1 MAVVSRRCARRCDKP
16 CRCVRST
23 PLHLLLLAPCESLSF
38 WLFLGALL
46 STFASHLGHLPGRAL
61 DSPSAKMWAMQ
72 KEEDPNRLT
81 ELVLES
87 MEFGSQLETER
98 AALQDRFER
107 ILKVQALHQSSSY
120 VVKDLSHI
128 GQ

>member
-1 MAVVSRRCARRCDKP
+1 
-16 CRCVRST
+16 
-23 PLHLLLLAPCESLSF
+23 
-38 WLFLGALL
+38 
-46 STFASHLGHLPGRAL
+46 
-61 DSPSAKMWAMQ
+61 MWAMQ

>member
-1 MAVVSRRCARRCDKP
+1 M
-16 CRCVRST
+16 
-23 PLHLLLLAPCESLSF
+23 
-38 WLFLGALL
+38 
-46 STFASHLGHLPGRAL
+46 
-61 DSPSAKMWAMQ
+61 
-72 KEEDPNRLT
+72 T

-87 MEFGSQLETER
+87 MGFDQLETER

-107 ILKVQALHQSSSY
+107 ILRVQALHQSSSY